1 VVNNVWLLDIGNTK
15 TKVIQ
20 LCLESGAESV
30 IVVTPLSNYDSPLDW
45 LSLHSDN
52 VKNSQTRIFF
62 ASVHSDNEDE
72 IFTRKLIDYA
82 CQYTQIHTES
92 CRFGLLNAYQQPSKM
107 GVDRWL
113 AMLGAK
119 LITDNA
125 FMVID
130 AGTAVT
136 LDAVIEDAHI
146 GGWIVPGLTLSKDA
160 LMGATRRVCQAALNT
175 STLNFGTDTEDCVH
189 LGSLAQL
196 SGLLLTGI
204 QVMQQRNQNYD
215 VVITGGDSLAIQQCL
230 EPLTISP
237 RYIRV
242 KNLVFVGMLR
252 YWFEAISVKN
262 VQKLA
267 QSLII

>member
-1 VVNNVWLLDIGNTK
+1 MVNDVWLLDIGNTK
-15 TKVIQ
+15 TKVVQ
-20 LCLESGAESV
+20 LGLDNDAESV
-30 IVVTPLSNYDSPLDW
+30 IVVTPSSDYDSPLDW
-45 LSLHSDN
+45 LSMHSDRVN
-52 VKNSQTRIFF
+52 NSQTRIFF
-62 ASVHSDNEDE
+62 ASVHSDKEDAL
-72 IFTRKLIDYA
+72 FTRKLIEHA

-113 AMLGAK
+113 AMLGAR

-136 LDAVIEDAHI
+136 LDVVVEDAHI

-160 LMGATRRVCQAALNT
+160 LTGATRRVCQAAMNT
-175 STLNFGTDTEDCVH
+175 SALTFGTDTEDCVH
-189 LGSLAQL
+189 FGGLAQL
-196 SGLLLTGI
+196 SGLLLSGI
-204 QVMQQRNQNYD
+204 HVMQQHSQNYD

-237 RYIRV
+237 QYTRV
-242 KNLVFVGMLR
+242 KNLVFIGMLR